1 MRIAFVVQRYGLD
14 INGGAELHCRY
25 VAERLA
31 KYADVEILTTCARDY
46 ITWKNHYKSGV
57 EEINGLPVRR
67 FPVKKERD
75 PLAFGRIQDELFRY
89 PHTAADELKWIDEV
103 GPFTPDLIQYIKK
116 TQSKY
121 DFFIFFSY
129 RYYHSYHG
137 IHAVPHKSLLV
148 PTAEEDAVIHFQ
160 IFREM
165 LNLPQ
170 GFLYNSYEERR
181 LLQCLSS
188 NYQVPGVIVGVGS
201 EIPTS
206 TRPESF
212 RNRFNIHSP
221 FLLYVG
227 RIDEN
232 KGCNQLFDYFLRYQ
246 SETKSELKLVLIGSE
261 VIKVPAHPSILHTG
275 YLEDQ
280 EKYDAL
286 SACELLVMP
295 SFFESLSM
303 VLLEAWA
310 LGKPTLA
317 NANCR
322 VLMGQSIRSNAG
334 LFYMDYEDFQR
345 SLKYLGEH
353 PHLRSSLGANG
364 KRFYDNNYRWEI
376 IEKKYMNL
384 LQSVKN

>member
-1 MRIAFVVQRYGLD
+1 MRVAFVVQRYGLE

-31 KYADVEILTTCARDY
+31 KYADVEVLTTCARDY
-46 ITWKNHYKSGV
+46 INWRNHYNEGI
-57 EEINGLPVRR
+57 EQINGIPVRR
-67 FPVKKERD
+67 FRVKKERD
-75 PLAFGRIQDELFRY
+75 PLSFGRLQDDLLRYDHKPEDELRWV
-89 PHTAADELKWIDEV
+89 DEE
-103 GPFTPDLIQYIKK
+103 GPFTPELIQYIKK
-116 TQSKY
+116 NQARY

-129 RYYHSYHG
+129 RYYHSFHG
-137 IHAVPHKSLLV
+137 INAVPHKSLLV
-148 PTAEEDAVIHFQ
+148 PTAEEDSVIRFQ
-160 IFREM
+160 IFRG
-165 LNLPQ
+165 LFNLPQ
-170 GFLYNSYEERR
+170 GFLYNSVEEKR
-181 LLQCLSS
+181 LINCLSS
-188 NYQVPGVIVGVGS
+188 NYQVPGVVVGVGS
-201 EIPTS
+201 EIPQT
-206 TRPESF
+206 TNPESF
-212 RNRFNIHSP
+212 RKKFGVNSP
-221 FLLYVG
+221 FVLYIG

-246 SETKSELKLVLIGSE
+246 SETRSGLKLVLIGSE
-261 VIKVPAHPSILHTG
+261 VTKIPNHPAIIHTG
-275 YLEDQ
+275 FLEDQ

-334 LFYMDYEDFQR
+334 LFYTDYEDFKR
-345 SLKYLGEH
+345 CLHYYGKE
-353 PHLRSSLGANG
+353 PDLRSVLGANG
-364 KRFYDNNYRWEI
+364 KRFYHDNYRWEI

-384 LQSVKN
+384 LQAVKN